1 MAYCVVSIL
10 HVPHCMS
17 HTACSTLHIPHCMQ
31 RIGTALELY
40 DKMRSFDLRPSYE
53 AVSRLMEELLQW
65 GDLHGAE
72 SMRK

>member
-1 MAYCVVSIL
+1 
-10 HVPHCMS
+10 
-17 HTACSTLHIPHCMQ
+17 MQ

-40 DKMRSFDLRPSYE
+40 DKMRSFDQRPSYE
-53 AVSRLMEELLQW
+53 AVSRLIEELLQW